1 MVQVSH
7 RDAML
12 VSKAEAEQEKAELE
26 RKNADLLKQCAE
38 RSETIKELR
47 QAVESMR
54 LRLVES
60 IAQCHWDVAAEQ
72 VTGRAHLKWAFGLSA
87 AELSSPCLPT
97 DPKPN

>member
-12 VSKAEAEQEKAELE
+12 VSKAEADQEKAELE

-54 LRLVES
+54 LKLVES

-72 VTGRAHLKWAFGLSA
+72 VGEPISGFRPFGGRAQLSLSA
-87 AELSSPCLPT
+87 
-97 DPKPN
+97 DRPKA

>member
-1 MVQVSH
+1 MCCCDHRVQELAVVQVSH

-72 VTGRAHLKWAFGLSA
+72 VTG
-87 AELSSPCLPT
+87 
-97 DPKPN
+97 